1 MKVTEKTGVRIEM
14 TDQDTQ
20 KTVKQNFSN
29 IRADQSD
36 ASLLKLAEV
45 VGELAKEKVD
55 VQGTYQVVEY
65 QILNDTNQ

>member
-45 VGELAKEKVD
+45 VGELAKEKAD

>member
-45 VGELAKEKVD
+45 VGELAKEKAD

-65 QILNDTNQ
+65 QILNDTN

>member
-20 KTVKQNFSN
+20 KIVKQNFSN
-29 IRADQSD
+29 VRADQSD
-36 ASLLKLAEV
+36 AALLTLAEV

-55 VQGTYQVVEY
+55 IQGTYQVVEY
-65 QILNDTNQ
+65 QILKDANE

>member
-1 MKVTEKTGVRIEM
+1 M

-45 VGELAKEKVD
+45 VGELAKEKAD

>member
-45 VGELAKEKVD
+45 VGELAKEKAN